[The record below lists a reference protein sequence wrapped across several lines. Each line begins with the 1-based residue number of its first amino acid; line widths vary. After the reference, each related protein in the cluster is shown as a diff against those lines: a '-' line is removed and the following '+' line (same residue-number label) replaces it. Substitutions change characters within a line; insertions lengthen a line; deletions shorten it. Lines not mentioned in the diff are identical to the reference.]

1 MLQPHAIHYTVV
13 HLGDSLDSLFCW
25 AMRCGVILRLCKAT
39 GDANCKYGATNL
51 YNINQIP
58 LKYIM
63 VLSLICSSIIRITL
77 FCAAIHIEITSALM
91 PQAYIIMPVYSN
103 HRHINGAGM

>member
-1 MLQPHAIHYTVV
+1 MA
-13 HLGDSLDSLFCW
+13 
-25 AMRCGVILRLCKAT
+25 
-39 GDANCKYGATNL
+39 
-51 YNINQIP
+51 

-77 FCAAIHIEITSALM
+77 FCAAIHIAITSALM
-91 PQAYIIMPVYSN
+91 PQPYIIMPVYSN